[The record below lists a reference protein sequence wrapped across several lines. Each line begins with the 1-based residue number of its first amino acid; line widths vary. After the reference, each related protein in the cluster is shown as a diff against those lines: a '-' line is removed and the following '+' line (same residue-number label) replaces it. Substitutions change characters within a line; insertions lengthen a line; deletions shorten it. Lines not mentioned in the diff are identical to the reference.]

1 VTAVTSRR
9 VEQPSRVR
17 RPRLIRQASA
27 WQPGRDPEQLPLQD
41 LENSDA
47 IRWVDIYGGG
57 LGGGEVLGLLNPIC
71 HGMLSEQMARDLVTP
86 ERYPAGGRYGD
97 QRIGITGAFQIRTD
111 VRSTDGLA
119 RSVFEPVEL
128 LVGADWLI
136 SCWLPPRVFRGPS
149 AAVED
154 AGSLSNGLY
163 LSVAERWAYDGGE
176 SAGDLAN
183 LVRGELAIACGYRQ
197 PTV

>member
-1 VTAVTSRR
+1 MHTLALEKQR
-9 VEQPSRVR
+9 SRVR

-41 LENSDA
+41 LEQSDA

-57 LGGGEVLGLLNPIC
+57 LCGADVLGLLNPIC
-71 HGMLSEQMARDLVTP
+71 RGALSERMAHDLITP
-86 ERYPAGGRYGD
+86 ERYPAGGRYD
-97 QRIGITGAFQIRTD
+97 ERVGITAAFQVRTD
-111 VRSTDGLA
+111 VRRSDG
-119 RSVFEPVEL
+119 RVSSVFEPVEL
-128 LVGADWLI
+128 LVGYDWLI
-136 SCWLPPRVFRGPS
+136 TCWLPPRVFRGPS
-149 AAVED
+149 DATED

-176 SAGDLAN
+176 TAEDLAN

>member
-9 VEQPSRVR
+9 VDQRSRFR

-27 WQPGRDPEQLPLQD
+27 WLPGRDPQQLPLQD
-41 LENSDA
+41 LEASDA
-47 IRWVDIYGGG
+47 IRWVDLYGGG
-57 LGGGEVLGLLNPIC
+57 LGGGDVLGLLNPIC
-71 HGMLSEQMARDLVTP
+71 RGMLSERMARDLITP

-97 QRIGITGAFQIRTD
+97 PRIAITAAFQIRTEI
-111 VRSTDGLA
+111 RGTDGRA
-119 RSVFEPVEL
+119 SSVFEPVEL
-128 LVGADWLI
+128 LVGDDWLI

-149 AAVED
+149 DAAD
-154 AGSLSNGLY
+154 GAGSSSNGLY

-176 SAGDLAN
+176 SADDLAN

-197 PTV
+197 PT